1 MMPVVLI
8 VKKVRKGERGSV
20 MTLGTAAV
28 VAVLLI
34 VGLSVDLGTAYLSRA
49 RLYKAVDAA
58 ALAAARQASVDE
70 AEMRQIALQV
80 ARANYSGSGVE
91 YAVTV
96 SAEEGD
102 ATRVTVTAECDSRTS
117 FLRLAG
123 MSNMRVRASGE
134 ATRFPLDM
142 SLVLDVS
149 YSLQASHAFDDM
161 QQAAQAFLERFDEN
175 VDQVG
180 IVSYSVVAR
189 EELPL
194 DLYFLDDGLAVIDGL
209 EPFVFANMDEGLRR
223 GRGQLDTPPARTEAV
238 KVLVLFSDG
247 RPTAF
252 RDLFDV
258 VDPPDTYDG
267 VIAAGRSGNG
277 VAGLF
282 DPVNGQKVLGFRRN
296 GKAVLVPWWWIGG
309 GSGLEDPTPN
319 VLPGGL
325 QVNGQNIREVGRLQA
340 EAQASA
346 ARAAGHSVYCIGLG
360 NVDAEDPDDA
370 PDMDLLV
377 RLANEHGVSDPS
389 QPRGVA
395 LLAPT
400 SSELEEV
407 FDTMAERI
415 LLRLTR

>member
-1 MMPVVLI
+1 MVLI
-8 VKKVRKGERGSV
+8 VKRLTKGERGSV

-58 ALAAARQASVDE
+58 ALAAARQTSVDE
-70 AEMRQIALQV
+70 AEMRRIALQV
-80 ARANYSGSGVE
+80 ARANYSGAGVD

-96 SAEEGD
+96 SEEEGD

-123 MSNMRVRASGE
+123 MSDMRVRASGE

-149 YSLQASHAFDDM
+149 SSLQASNAFDDL
-161 QQAAQAFLERFDEN
+161 QEAAQAFLERFDEN

-180 IVSYSVVAR
+180 IVSYSVVAKVD
-189 EELPL
+189 LPL
-194 DLYFLDDGLAVIDGL
+194 DLYFLDDGLAAIDDL
-209 EPFVFANMDEGLRR
+209 EPLNYTNMDEGLRR
-223 GRGQLDTPPARTEAV
+223 GRGQLDAPPARSEAV
-238 KVLVLFSDG
+238 KVLVLFTDG

-252 RDLFDV
+252 RDVFDV
-258 VDPPDTYDG
+258 VDPPDSYDG
-267 VIAAGRSGNG
+267 AIAAGGSGNG

-282 DPVNGQKVLGFRRN
+282 HPVNGLKVLGFRRN
-296 GKAVLVPWWWIGG
+296 GTAVLVPWWWMFGG
-309 GSGLEDPTPN
+309 FGLEDPTPN
-319 VLPGGL
+319 ALPGGL
-325 QVNGQNIREVGRLQA
+325 QVNGQNIRLVGTLQA

-360 NVDAEDPDDA
+360 NVDAEDPDDV
-370 PDMDLLV
+370 PDMDLLA
-377 RLANEHGVSDPS
+377 RLANEHGASDPS

-400 SSELEEV
+400 STELEEV